1 MGESLSSKHV
11 DYFGYER
18 ETMPFIRQLA
28 NENPNVLLK
37 EAYSA
42 GLMTAISVPALF
54 NAIPRPNGLNNN
66 ERRYEFLQTSKTS
79 RI

>member
-1 MGESLSSKHV
+1 MIKNIIFIMGESLSSKHV

-37 EAYSA
+37 R
-42 GLMTAISVPALF
+42 SV
-54 NAIPRPNGLNNN
+54 
-66 ERRYEFLQTSKTS
+66 
-79 RI
+79 